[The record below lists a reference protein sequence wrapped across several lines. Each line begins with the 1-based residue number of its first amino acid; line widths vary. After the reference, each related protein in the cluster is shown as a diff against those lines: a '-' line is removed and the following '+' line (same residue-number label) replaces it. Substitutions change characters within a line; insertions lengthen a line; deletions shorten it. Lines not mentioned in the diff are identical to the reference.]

1 MHHGQHCRPAAGTL
15 ALTRALLPLLR
26 KGVRRTVVNL
36 SSGAGAISAAGGQGG
51 WALRSLAYKAS
62 KAALNMGA
70 LRALNEYLAQECAS
84 AQQLLVCLSLSQ
96 STPRYGPKGQLEQL

>member
-1 MHHGQHCRPAAGTL
+1 M
-15 ALTRALLPLLR
+15 
-26 KGVRRTVVNL
+26 NL

-70 LRALNEYLAQECAS
+70 LLRLSMYIQLEIVCGAQGLLGFAGQAGPSASLLRA
-84 AQQLLVCLSLSQ
+84 VCLSSVQ
-96 STPRYGPKGQLEQL
+96 KVNRHPFTIIKV